1 MTFSTDCARLTYI
14 MKEAEN
20 NLLRSAI
27 AVCASV
33 IMYLVELTRRIV
45 YLLAS
50 GTNDSDQTRA
60 SDVAPSG
67 GVLNFR
73 TAQLD
78 DGTDPIGW
86 YEKD

>member
-1 MTFSTDCARLTYI
+1 

-20 NLLRSAI
+20 NLFRSAI

-33 IMYLVELTRRIV
+33 VMYFVELTRRIV

-50 GTNDSDQTRA
+50 GTNESDQTSA
-60 SDVAPSG
+60 SDVAPIG

-78 DGTDPIGW
+78 DGTDPVGW

>member
-1 MTFSTDCARLTYI
+1 VKAEKMSTLF
-14 MKEAEN
+14 
-20 NLLRSAI
+20 RSAI
-27 AVCASV
+27 SISGSV
-33 IMYLVELTRRIV
+33 LLVLVELTRRIA

-50 GTNDSDQTRA
+50 GTNDSDSAGA
-60 SDVAPSG
+60 SDVAPIG

-78 DGTDPIGW
+78 DGTDPVGW